1 MWEFILSLGQWVSEN
16 WKAIFATLTSGSFI
30 TGVCAILSLRKQN
43 SSVKA
48 NTDSTNE
55 LNESLKSNENVKTS
69 IDDNTIAIK
78 GLENE
83 VKEYKSDLQLLR
95 DDYAFV
101 KAEFEKTSSKLSSV
115 LEVMSIV
122 YSTLKDETIRT
133 AVNNIIINAK
143 YSETATRVELEK
155 QVEELKLK
163 VEEDTE
169 LLKAKVNEKVEQ
181 VKTIVNPTKTTE
193 TPTRY

>member
-16 WKAIFATLTSGSFI
+16 WKTIFATLTSGSFI
-30 TGVCAILSLRKQN
+30 TGVCAIWSLRKQN
-43 SSVKA
+43 NSVKA

-55 LNESLKSNENVKTS
+55 LNESLKSNENVKKS

-83 VKEYKSDLQLLR
+83 VKEYTSDLQSLR
-95 DDYAFV
+95 DDYALV
-101 KAEFEKTSSKLSSV
+101 KAEFEKVSSKLSSV